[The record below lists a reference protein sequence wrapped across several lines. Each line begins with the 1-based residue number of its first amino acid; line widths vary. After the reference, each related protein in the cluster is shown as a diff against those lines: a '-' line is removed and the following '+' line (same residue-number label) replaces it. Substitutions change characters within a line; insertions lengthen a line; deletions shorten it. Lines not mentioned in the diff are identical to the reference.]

1 MWALRLIWGKGI
13 IAERGFKSMRT
24 PIFKLVG
31 KNKHENGKDSPFCQE
46 IGYVGRWANP
56 VLAGL
61 WHIKGFRGKV

>member
-1 MWALRLIWGKGI
+1 
-13 IAERGFKSMRT
+13 MRT